1 MRGRWEADRFSRGSY
16 SFIAAGAT
24 PEDFDALAK
33 PVESGSGDSMLVFA
47 GEATSR
53 SRPGTAPGAF
63 LSGKQAAQ
71 RIIAHQ
77 QSI

>member
-1 MRGRWEADRFSRGSY
+1 MSRWEADPFSRGSY

-24 PEDFDALAK
+24 PDDFDALAK
-33 PVESGSGDSMLVFA
+33 PVQSPSGSSLLAFA

-53 SRPGTAPGAF
+53 MRPGTAPGAF

-71 RIIAHQ
+71 RIIAHAAA
-77 QSI
+77 I